1 MTSEKA
7 GGQIDPSHQS
17 INPRSQTLIISIQ
30 LLLCDSKGGVM
41 DIIQHACIHVCKHEI
56 IQNMEQ
62 LLV

>member
-17 INPRSQTLIISIQ
+17 INPRSQTLISIQ
-30 LLLCDSKGGVM
+30 LLLCDSEGGVM
-41 DIIQHACIHVCKHEI
+41 DIIQHAYMYVCKHEI